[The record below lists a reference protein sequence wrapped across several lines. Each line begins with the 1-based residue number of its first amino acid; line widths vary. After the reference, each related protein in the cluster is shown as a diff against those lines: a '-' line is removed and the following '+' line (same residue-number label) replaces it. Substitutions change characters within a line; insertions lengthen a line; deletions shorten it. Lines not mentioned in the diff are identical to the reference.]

1 MAVRP
6 GKRVIDYNL
15 PENITLGDIR
25 QIVNETL
32 TLSDS
37 AHVDLPRTAGQRDAE
52 HTRFVIT
59 EDWPLKDE

>member
-6 GKRVIDYNL
+6 GKRVIDYPL
-15 PENITLGDIR
+15 PEHVTLGDIR

-32 TLSDS
+32 TLSDR